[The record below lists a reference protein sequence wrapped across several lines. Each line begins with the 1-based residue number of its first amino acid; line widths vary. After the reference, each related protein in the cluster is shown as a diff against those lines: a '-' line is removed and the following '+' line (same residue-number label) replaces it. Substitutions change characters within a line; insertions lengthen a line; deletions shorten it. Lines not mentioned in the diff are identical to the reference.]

1 MLFTGKENA
10 LGVRLHNK
18 QQKIV
23 SNCLDVLFIS
33 KVIIVFLYKLKIFL
47 PMIFNVSKL
56 NKFYQLKPMMQRT
69 IYLFILS
76 VSLLFVQNSFAQNE
90 FKVKKVVID
99 AGHGGHDGGCHGSFS
114 NEKDVALAIA
124 LKLGEY
130 IESNFPDVEVIYTRK
145 TDVFVPLFERAQ
157 IANKANADLFICI
170 HVNSGQ
176 PSAYGTETYVMGLHK
191 TESNLKVAQRENS
204 VILYEDDYKNKY
216 ENFDPNSPESYIA
229 LTLMQNAYLA
239 QSIDFA
245 NKIQTQF
252 RERVGRKDRGVRQ
265 AGFLVLHQTAM
276 PSVLIETGFL
286 TNKDEEKFLNS
297 KIGQDYMAS
306 AIYRAFK
313 EYKYGIESKMN
324 NTKEANE
331 SVTSDNQNVEETSSQ
346 TVQTANS
353 NQIIFKVQIATSP
366 KKVDT
371 LPQNFKGLEGVTY
384 TEQGGLFRY
393 YVGNENSFENAV
405 NLQKKVRDLG
415 YKDAFIVAFENDERI
430 AVSEAVN
437 KLKKQ

>member
-1 MLFTGKENA
+1 LA
-10 LGVRLHNK
+10 
-18 QQKIV
+18 
-23 SNCLDVLFIS
+23 
-33 KVIIVFLYKLKIFL
+33 
-47 PMIFNVSKL
+47 
-56 NKFYQLKPMMQRT
+56 
-69 IYLFILS
+69 
-76 VSLLFVQNSFAQNE
+76 SFAQNE

>member
-1 MLFTGKENA
+1 MILSFHKPACAERA
-10 LGVRLHNK
+10 ENK
-18 QQKIV
+18 QQIIV
-23 SNCLDVLFIS
+23 SKCFDVNFKS
-33 KVIIVFLYKLKIFL
+33 KVLILFLCKLKL
-47 PMIFNVSKL
+47 NLHMIFTASKL
-56 NKFYQLKPMMQRT
+56 TNFYQLNQMKQRAK
-69 IYLFILS
+69 YLIILFAAI
-76 VSLLFVQNSFAQNE
+76 LFVQNVRSQSE
-90 FKVKKVVID
+90 YRLKKVVID

-124 LKLGEY
+124 LKLGHY
-130 IESNFPDVEVIYTRK
+130 IEINFPDVEVIYTRK
-145 TDVFVPLFERAQ
+145 TDVFVPLYERAK
-157 IANKANADLFICI
+157 IANKAKADLFICI

-176 PSAYGTETYVMGLHK
+176 PAAYGTETYVMGLHK

-204 VILYEDDYKNKY
+204 VILYEDDYQSKY

-229 LTLMQNAYLA
+229 LTLMQNAYLD
-239 QSIDFA
+239 QSISFA

-313 EYKYGIESKMN
+313 EYKNELESKMN
-324 NTKEANE
+324 ASSEGAESQNT
-331 SVTSDNQNVEETSSQ
+331 VTEENN
-346 TVQTANS
+346 TAETQENPAG
-353 NQIIFKVQIATSP
+353 NDLGIVFKVQIATSP
-366 KKVDT
+366 RKLETV
-371 LPQNFKGLEGVTY
+371 PQNFKGLTGVTY
-384 TEQGGLFRY
+384 TEHGGLYRY
-393 YVGNENSFENAV
+393 YVGNEKSFENAV

-415 YKDAFIVAFENDERI
+415 YKDAFIVAFEHQERI
-430 AVSEAVN
+430 AVSEAVK
-437 KLKKQ
+437 KLKN

>member
-1 MLFTGKENA
+1 
-10 LGVRLHNK
+10 
-18 QQKIV
+18 
-23 SNCLDVLFIS
+23 
-33 KVIIVFLYKLKIFL
+33 
-47 PMIFNVSKL
+47 MIFTAPKL
-56 NKFYQLKPMMQRT
+56 TNFYQLNQMKQRAK
-69 IYLFILS
+69 YLIILFAAI
-76 VSLLFVQNSFAQNE
+76 LFVQNVRSQSE
-90 FKVKKVVID
+90 YRLKKVVID

-124 LKLGEY
+124 LKLGHY
-130 IESNFPDVEVIYTRK
+130 IEINFPDVEVIYTRK
-145 TDVFVPLFERAQ
+145 TDVFVPLYERAK
-157 IANKANADLFICI
+157 IANKAKADLFICI

-176 PSAYGTETYVMGLHK
+176 PAAYGTETYVMGLHK

-204 VILYEDDYKNKY
+204 VILYEDDYQSKY

-229 LTLMQNAYLA
+229 LTLMQNAYLD
-239 QSIDFA
+239 QSISFA

-313 EYKYGIESKMN
+313 EYKNELESKMN
-324 NTKEANE
+324 ASSEGAESQNT
-331 SVTSDNQNVEETSSQ
+331 VTEENN
-346 TVQTANS
+346 TAETQENPAG
-353 NQIIFKVQIATSP
+353 NDLGIVFKVQIATSP
-366 KKVDT
+366 RKLETV
-371 LPQNFKGLEGVTY
+371 PQNFKGLTGVTY
-384 TEQGGLFRY
+384 TEHGGLYRY
-393 YVGNENSFENAV
+393 YVGNEKSFENAV

-415 YKDAFIVAFENDERI
+415 YKDAFIVAFEHQERI
-430 AVSEAVN
+430 AVSEAVK
-437 KLKKQ
+437 KLKN